1 MANKKFSRK
10 CWQGIGVA
18 FIVLV
23 MAPAAFGATIY
34 WTNWTL
40 AGPGHLEGVASP
52 PGSAAGTITGATT
65 LPVTVGYSGELTF
78 GQTSGGINYWD
89 PSTPYISP
97 SVLNAPP
104 DSDIIALDLAST
116 GNTITFSQAL
126 VNPIMAI
133 VSLGRSGEFVS
144 YTFAQPFDVLSDGPG
159 YWGGP
164 GTLTEL
170 AGNVLQ
176 GDEGHGVI
184 QFNGTYS
191 SISWSSDPSE
201 YWHGFTV
208 GVAAVPEAGALML
221 FGTGLIGLVGYRRVR
236 RMK

>member
-34 WTNWTL
+34 WTNWTS
-40 AGPGHLEGVASP
+40 ATPGS
-52 PGSAAGTITGATT
+52 PGSATGTITGATIS
-65 LPVTVGYSGELTF
+65 PVTVDYSGELTF
-78 GQTSGGINYWD
+78 GQTTPGGTNYWV

-97 SVLNAPP
+97 QVSNAPP

-116 GNTITFSQAL
+116 GNTITFDQAL
-126 VNPIMAI
+126 KDPVMAI
-133 VSLGRSGEFVS
+133 VSLGQPSYLVS
-144 YTFAQPFDVLSDGPG
+144 YTFNHPFTVLSFGGG
-159 YWGGP
+159 YWDIP
-164 GTLTEL
+164 GTGTLINSS
-170 AGNVLQ
+170 GNVLD
-176 GDEGHGVI
+176 GLEGHGVI
-184 QFNGTYS
+184 QFNGTFS
-191 SISWSSDPSE
+191 SISWDSTPSE

-236 RMK
+236 RMR